1 MRALITC
8 TVLAVSA
15 LTINA
20 APAQAQSSAAAE
32 LIDSWYHR
40 YLGRHIDPAGMHD
53 HLQANR
59 RGTPLDVVEA
69 SILAS
74 PEYYARSGSTPEG
87 FIAAMHR
94 DVLGRRAGMHEFQHE
109 VRYMITHGR
118 HAAAMRVL
126 SERTPVVVVR
136 SAPVVVTRPYY
147 AGPTV
152 IVPSH
157 RHHHHHH
164 APAYVGPR
172 PGFSLRIG
180 IR

>member
-1 MRALITC
+1 MRAFITC
-8 TVLAVSA
+8 AVLTVST
-15 LTINA
+15 LTLNA
-20 APAQAQSSAAAE
+20 APAFAQHSGTAQ

-53 HLQANR
+53 HLQAIR

-74 PEYYARSGSTPEG
+74 PEYYARSGATPEG
-87 FIAAMHR
+87 FIAALHR
-94 DVLGRRAGMHEFQHE
+94 DVLGRRAGVGEFQHE
-109 VRYMITHGR
+109 VRYLLTHGR
-118 HAAAMRVL
+118 HAAALRVL
-126 SERTPVVVVR
+126 SERSPVVVVR

-147 AGPTV
+147 VEPTV

-157 RHHHHHH
+157 RHHHH
-164 APAYVGPR
+164 PVPVYVAPR
-172 PGFSLRIG
+172 PGVSIRIG